1 MTNQPNYG
9 QRSETYEWIACYRH
23 PREQAISKCKR
34 CQRDTCLSCTIPTEV
49 STICAECASE
59 VNPRMQVVNGGSFSG
74 PKAKTAAKRSINLN
88 SWLGAGA
95 SLSVTNALIIG
106 ISVISLLGFVFDAV
120 VFYLAFHPV
129 GALLEPWRFVTVMLV
144 HGGFIHLLFNMYSLY
159 LVGNP
164 LERTLGV
171 AKYLGIFIAS
181 VLGGSLAVLGW
192 ALATSSTSWSVG
204 ASGGIFGLFAAV
216 FILQRQ
222 TGVDARSMGLLL
234 VINLA
239 ISFTFS
245 GISWQAH
252 LGGMLTGGL
261 LTWLVYKFAL
271 PRPGKTV
278 QETQLASRFIF
289 GSFFGIVAVLIFVGN
304 LMLS

>member
-49 STICAECASE
+49 STICAECAVE
-59 VNPRMQVVNGGSFSG
+59 VNPRMQVLSGGNLTG
-74 PKAKTAAKRSINLN
+74 NKPKATTKRSLNLS
-88 SWLGAGA
+88 SWLGTGA

-106 ISVISLLGFVFDAV
+106 ISVISVLGFFFEAV
-120 VFYLAFHPV
+120 VFNLAFHPV
-129 GALLEPWRFVTVMLV
+129 GALLEPWRFLTVMLV
-144 HGGFIHLLFNMYSLY
+144 HGGFLHLLFNMYSLY

-171 AKYLGIFIAS
+171 AKYLGIFLAS

-192 ALATSSTSWSVG
+192 ALATTSISWSVG

-271 PRPGKTV
+271 PRPGKTA
-278 QETQLASRFIF
+278 QETKFASRFIF
-289 GSFFGIVAVLIFVGN
+289 GSFFGIAVALIVFGN
-304 LMLS
+304 LMLR